1 MHNIIFLEFM
11 IFKKIRVTTL
21 GRPEN
26 SKILPKFFIH
36 FKTDLQAK
44 ESRLNFSQKDYIS
57 RGEINDFWEKV

>member
-1 MHNIIFLEFM
+1 M

-57 RGEINDFWEKV
+57 RGEINDF